1 MIFDFSFK
9 TGQTFSQ
16 SYSPKDDTNIVANFG
31 GSLSLS
37 SNLISGINYS
47 RLSANGQ
54 TLAEQKASIFDIDEI
69 PPAYVNSGDY
79 YFRTGETYKMVSF
92 NQNLNANAL
101 SAYSFIYNIKDDHRE
116 IPIGTGVSAANKN
129 SVIATQLTARYPEK
143 TGSFVSMDS
152 FDYFLNGQKIYS
164 GISGSY
170 HISGAGFNF
179 SLLDEAD
186 GKVFAIPKNTG
197 IHNIT
202 GVASDIFGTGFIE
215 KTVFAYVNGL
225 CLHPDNWLELHT
237 GVTLIETGV
246 QSSLFERVMDTKL
259 LSL

>member
-9 TGQTFSQ
+9 TGANFLQ
-16 SYSPKDDTNIVANFG
+16 SYSRNDDTNIAANFG

-37 SNLISGINYS
+37 SKLISGINYS

-54 TLAEQKASIFDIDEI
+54 TLVEQNAYIYDEEEV
-69 PPAYVNSGDY
+69 PPNYVNSGDY
-79 YFRTGETYKMVSF
+79 YFRTGETFKNVSF
-92 NQNLNANAL
+92 NQNLNVAAL
-101 SAYSFIYNIKDDHRE
+101 SAYSFLYNIKDDHRE
-116 IPIGTGVSAANKN
+116 APVGTGVSATTKN
-129 SVIATQLTARYPEK
+129 SEIATQLAARYQDK
-143 TGSFVSMDS
+143 TGSFAGMDS

-179 SLLDEAD
+179 SLLDTAD

-197 IHNIT
+197 IYNTTGIT
-202 GVASDIFGTGFIE
+202 PDIFGTGFVE
-215 KTVFAYVNGL
+215 RTVFAYANGL

-237 GVTLIETGV
+237 GVTLIETGI
-246 QSSLFERVMDTKL
+246 QARLFDASIDTKSF
-259 LSL
+259 SL